1 MANDSNKDRHAD
13 AELFRSAVKDVRP
26 LASERLAVR
35 KAPPAPTPTQ
45 SRRDA
50 EEVLAEMASGRLDFE
65 ELEYGDEAFFQRP
78 GVSRTVMRKLRRG
91 HFAVQAEFDLH
102 GLSVAEA
109 KTHLASFI
117 HRCSERGM
125 ICVRVIHGKGHRS
138 PGKMPVLK
146 PKVARWLS
154 QWEDVTAFSSA
165 RPVDGGT
172 GALYVLLRR
181 R

>member
-1 MANDSNKDRHAD
+1 MNNGGDKNRDADTDLFRHAM
-13 AELFRSAVKDVRP
+13 KDVRP
-26 LASERLAVR
+26 LASDTLIVR
-35 KAPPAPTPTQ
+35 KKPPAPSPVQ

-50 EEVLAEMASGRLDFE
+50 ADVVNEMANGRFDHE
-65 ELEYGDEAFFQRP
+65 ELEYGDEAIFQRP
-78 GVSRTVMRKLRRG
+78 SVSRSVMRKLRRG
-91 HFAVQAEFDLH
+91 QFAVQAELDLH
-102 GLSVAEA
+102 GLAVADA
-109 KTHLASFI
+109 KSNLAAFI
-117 HRCSERGM
+117 HGCSDRGM
-125 ICVRVIHGKGHRS
+125 VCVRVIHGKGHRS

-154 QWEDVTAFSSA
+154 QWNNVAAYVSA